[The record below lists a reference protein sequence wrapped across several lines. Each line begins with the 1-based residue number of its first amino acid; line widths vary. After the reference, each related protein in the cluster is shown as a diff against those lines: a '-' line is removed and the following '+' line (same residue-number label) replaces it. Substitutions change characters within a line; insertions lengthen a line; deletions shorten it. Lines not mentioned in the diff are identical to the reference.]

1 MTVEAWW
8 WEPIDEAEMSLEQ
21 VRTQVVGDAI
31 RSTNSRDRFTKL
43 AIPGTWELDQTLWD
57 QNIGRAKIKGAQ
69 RDPRMG
75 ELMMIMKKED
85 N

>member
-21 VRTQVVGDAI
+21 VRTQVVGVAI
-31 RSTNSRDRFTKL
+31 RSTNNRDWFTKL

-57 QNIGRAKIKGAQ
+57 QSIGRARTKGAPL
-69 RDPRMG
+69 DPRIG
-75 ELMMIMKKED
+75 ELMMMI
-85 N
+85 